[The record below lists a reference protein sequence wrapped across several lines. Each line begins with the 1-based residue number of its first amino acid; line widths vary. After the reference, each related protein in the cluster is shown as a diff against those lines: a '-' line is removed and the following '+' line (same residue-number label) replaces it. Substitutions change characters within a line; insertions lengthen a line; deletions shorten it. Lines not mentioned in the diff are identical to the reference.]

1 MRNKS
6 FLGAEDQFKIVDRQM
21 KLYAAAALAAGVGV
35 IALAQPAE
43 SEVIVTKKNIPIPIS
58 QYGGTQYLVPVSL
71 NNNGITDFSFSLYSF
86 AYHSAFRDLTVY
98 PREGGAVVAKVE
110 TAGVRPQALELARG
124 AKIGP
129 SAVFS
134 SDNITSIEGS
144 HADFGYRSGKSY
156 YSKSFTGNWGNNA
169 KNSYLGVRF
178 LINGQTH
185 YGWIRLTVT
194 TATKGAMSAIIT
206 GYAYETVA
214 NKVIKAG
221 TATST
226 ATQASPKA
234 EVRGVKS
241 GEASLGMLALGADGL
256 SMWRRED
263 AVVAKQQPN

>member
-1 MRNKS
+1 MLNETILSPEASSKN
-6 FLGAEDQFKIVDRQM
+6 IDRQM
-21 KLYAAAALAAGVGV
+21 KLYAAAALAAGVGMM
-35 IALAQPAE
+35 ALAQPAE
-43 SEVIVTKKNIPIPIS
+43 GEVIVTKKNIPIPVS

-110 TAGVRPQALELARG
+110 TTGERPLASELARG

-134 SDNITSIEGS
+134 SDNVTSIEGS
-144 HADFGYRSGKSY
+144 HANFGYRSGKSY
-156 YSKSFTGNWGNNA
+156 YSKSFVGNWGNNA
-169 KNSYLGVRF
+169 KNSFLGVRF
-178 LINGQTH
+178 LINGETH
-185 YGWIRLTVT
+185 YGWIRLTVM
-194 TATKGAMSAIIT
+194 TATKGAMSATIT

-226 ATQASPKA
+226 ASSAGTQAGVRSKA
-234 EVRGVKS
+234 GN
-241 GEASLGMLALGADGL
+241 ASLGMLAAGADGL
-256 SMWRRED
+256 PMWRRED